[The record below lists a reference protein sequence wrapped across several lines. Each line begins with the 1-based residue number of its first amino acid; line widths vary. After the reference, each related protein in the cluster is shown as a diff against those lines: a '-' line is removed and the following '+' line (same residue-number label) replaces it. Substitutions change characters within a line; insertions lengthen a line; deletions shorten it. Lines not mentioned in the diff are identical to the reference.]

1 MLLLLYLIFP
11 FASLCPLQMTKC
23 KCHSTISEMV
33 SILLSYCTTLL
44 SNYSILRH
52 IALELFH
59 ITPYCSH
66 IALILHHI
74 ALELF
79 HITPDCSHIA
89 PYCSHIAPMHHIAL
103 ELFYETPY
111 CPHISTRAPWPL
123 GNIKRMI
130 LLINVFQSDGHWV
143 SRIEN
148 WILILTISLHHPA
161 GWLLHSYSS
170 SLQ

>member
-52 IALELFH
+52 IALILH
-59 ITPYCSH
+59 HVALILH
-66 IALILHHI
+66 HVALILHHI

-79 HITPDCSHIA
+79 HNA
-89 PYCSHIAPMHHIAL
+89 PYCSHISI
-103 ELFYETPY
+103 
-111 CPHISTRAPWPL
+111 RAPWPL

-161 GWLLHSYSS
+161 GWLRHSYSS

>member
-66 IALILHHI
+66 IALILHHV
-74 ALELF
+74 ALIL
-79 HITPDCSHIA
+79 HHVALIL
-89 PYCSHIAPMHHIAL
+89 HHIAL
-103 ELFYETPY
+103 ELFHNAPY
-111 CPHISTRAPWPL
+111 CSHISIRAPWPL

-161 GWLLHSYSS
+161 GWLRHSYSS